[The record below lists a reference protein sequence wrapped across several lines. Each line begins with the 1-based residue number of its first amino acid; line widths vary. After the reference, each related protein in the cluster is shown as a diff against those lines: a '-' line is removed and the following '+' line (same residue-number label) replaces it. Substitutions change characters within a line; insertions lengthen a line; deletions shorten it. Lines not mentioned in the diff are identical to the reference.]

1 MRTPKL
7 SLQSSSLPALAAALL
22 VSGLLPMQAI
32 AADSLDA
39 EDEITAEELAAA
51 EAEAGEPGEAIVVT
65 GSRIA
70 RDPNVGSPAP
80 IISVTAEELQRS
92 GTSDVVDTL
101 RDIPALSTSTSTDGS
116 IDGVFSEAVGQS
128 ILNLRGLGSQRTL
141 VLVNGRRHVSGVAGD
156 QAVDINSIST
166 ALIERVETLTGG
178 ASSIYGADAV
188 TGVVNFVLKEDF
200 EGLQANVQ
208 TGISSEGDAWRIN
221 GDLTWGKNFADGR
234 GNITISGEYARND
247 ELQFGERDFSRDN
260 GIAAADDNP
269 ARRFQ
274 TGDISANTPN
284 FRDFF
289 AIGVGGFPTG
299 FLIPSAADFA
309 ADYFDQFGVNPDLT
323 PAELALIE
331 RGTNAPRRFIGRDP
345 RFSLSSAGGVVA
357 PGDIGLSDGPDTNG
371 NGTPDCLESFVGF
384 NSTFQPGAF
393 GFAGGCSVINADGSV
408 GVYND
413 GTIART
419 FNQFGG
425 DGIPGGFNVNS
436 LIPETERWSVNVN
449 LSYEISSEARVFFE
463 GKYVSNSAEFQSQP
477 NIFNDLLTVR
487 ADNPFIT
494 DALLPYVADLS
505 LPDIGFT
512 NPGFDPL
519 YDAGLTQGF
528 YITRDPADLGP
539 NRDRNEFE
547 TWRFVAGIQGDIT
560 EHFSYEISGNYGRFK
575 QDQFDNN
582 RVIMDRWFA
591 AIDATTD
598 SSGNIVC
605 RSETTNIPSA
615 TTPFG
620 IPAGN
625 PGYYTFN
632 PGDGQCR
639 PANILGGVG
648 SISQE
653 AIDFIT
659 TTVRNQF
666 VLEQLVFDM
675 IFTGDTGAF
684 LELPGGPIGFAAGF
698 EFREETSS
706 ATFDPLI
713 RGVVPVTTAYANQGD
728 LLRDLDLPQT
738 TLVFDPEIFSN
749 NTSNEFSV
757 YDIFGEV
764 RLPLLKGAP
773 LAETLEFSAAARY
786 SNYSTVGSTFTW
798 NIGGLYAPTPDIS
811 FRGTYAQAVRAPNIN
826 ELFNA
831 GVGATFRPNDPCDV
845 GNIPTA
851 PNPARRQANC
861 VAFFNQIGFDPFF
874 GADPTDPANYDFE
887 DPLTARFSGLQ
898 VGNPNLK
905 EETATTWTIG
915 AQFTPTF
922 VPGLIVSVDYYNIG
936 IDDPIN
942 FVSAQDIVDN
952 CFDSSTI
959 NNQFCGLIE
968 RRPVNGGF
976 RTLRQTRQN
985 FARQET
991 AGVEAAA
998 QYRFALGEHG
1008 FTLNA
1013 SATWVDKLNDFF
1025 DPDDPTL
1032 VDPELGELQR
1042 PEWSGR
1048 GAFTWD
1054 WKGLSLTWST
1064 TYIGEQALRGVE
1076 IEDVGNTSAD
1086 NFSPEN
1092 GLASD
1097 TFIHDVSFGW
1107 EANETFEIYGGVNN
1121 IFNRKPFITEQAY
1134 PVSPIGTYFFLGARA
1149 KL

>member
-1 MRTPKL
+1 MRGNDMRNTTH
-7 SLQSSSLPALAAALL
+7 SLQTSSLRALA
-22 VSGLLPMQAI
+22 VGLLI
-32 AADSLDA
+32 ASFAASAAGAQDAMAA
-39 EDEITAEELAAA
+39 EDSAA
-51 EAEAGEPGEAIVVT
+51 EGPGEQIVVT

-70 RDPNVGSPAP
+70 RDPNIGSPAP
-80 IISVTAEELQRS
+80 IIAVTAEELRRS

-101 RDIPALSTSTSTDGS
+101 RDIPALSTSTTTEGS
-116 IDGVFSEAVGQS
+116 IDGIFDEAVGQS

-141 VLVNGRRHVSGVAGD
+141 VLVNGKRHVSGVAGD
-156 QAVDINSIST
+156 QAVDINSIPT

-188 TGVVNFVLKEDF
+188 TGVVNFVLKDDF
-200 EGLQANVQ
+200 DGLQGNVQ
-208 TGISSEGDAWRIN
+208 TGISSEGDAFRIN

-247 ELQFGERDFSRDN
+247 EVKWGDRDFSRDN

-274 TGDISANTPN
+274 TGDITADTPN

-289 AIGVGGFPTG
+289 AVGEGGFPTG
-299 FLIPSAADFA
+299 FLIPNVTDFRTS
-309 ADYFDQFGVNPDLT
+309 YFEQFGVQPNLT

-331 RGTNAPRRFIGRDP
+331 RGTNAPRRFIASDP

-357 PGDIGLSDGPDTNG
+357 PGGIGASDGPDING

-393 GFAGGCSVINADGSV
+393 GVAGGCAVINADGSV
-408 GVYND
+408 GVYRD

-425 DGIPGGFNVNS
+425 DGIPAGFNVNS

-449 LSYEISSEARVFFE
+449 LSYEFSSEAQFFFE
-463 GKYVSNSAEFQSQP
+463 GKYVSNTAEFQAQP

-494 DALLPYVADLS
+494 EALEPFIEELLAPQLS
-505 LPDIGFT
+505 FT

-519 YDAGLTQGF
+519 FDAGLTQGF

-547 TWRFVAGIQGDIT
+547 TWRFVAGMRGDIT

-575 QDQFDNN
+575 QDELDNN

-598 SSGNIVC
+598 EDGNIVC

-639 PANILGGVG
+639 PANILGGIG

-666 VLEQLVFDM
+666 VLEQMVFDV

-684 LELPGGPIGFAAGF
+684 LELPGGPVGFAAGF
-698 EFREETSS
+698 EFREEKSK

-713 RGVVPVTTAYANQGD
+713 RGVVPVTTAFANQGD

-749 NTSNEFSV
+749 NTTGEFTV
-757 YDIFGEV
+757 YDIFGEI
-764 RLPLLKGAP
+764 RLPFLKGAP
-773 LAETLEFSAAARY
+773 LAETLELSAAARY
-786 SNYSTVGSTFTW
+786 SDYTTVGSAFTW
-798 NIGGLYAPTPDIS
+798 NVGGLYAPSPDIL
-811 FRGTYAQAVRAPNIN
+811 FRGTYAVAVRAPNIN

-851 PNPARRQANC
+851 PNPALRQANC
-861 VAFFNQIGFDPFF
+861 VAFFSEIEFNPFF
-874 GADPTDPANYDFE
+874 GADPTDPDNYAFQ

-915 AQFTPTF
+915 TQITPTF
-922 VPGLIVSVDYYNIG
+922 IPGLIVSVDYYNIE
-936 IDDPIN
+936 IEDPIN

-952 CFDSSTI
+952 CYDSSSI
-959 NNQFCGLIE
+959 DNQFCDLIV
-968 RRPVNGGF
+968 RRPGNGGF

-991 AGVEAAA
+991 AGIEAAA
-998 QYRFALGEHG
+998 QYRFDLGDHR

-1013 SATWVDKLNDFF
+1013 SANWVDKLNDFF
-1025 DPDDPTL
+1025 DPDDLTL

-1042 PEWSGR
+1042 PEWAGR
-1048 GAFTWD
+1048 GSLTWD
-1054 WKGLSLTWST
+1054 WKTISLTWAT
-1064 TYIGEQALRGVE
+1064 TYLGEQALRGVE
-1076 IEDVGNTSAD
+1076 IEDVGNTGAD
-1086 NFSPEN
+1086 VFSPEN
-1092 GLASD
+1092 GIAGE
-1097 TFIHDVSFGW
+1097 TFIHDFAFGW
-1107 EANETFEIYGGVNN
+1107 DASDNFEIYGGVNN
-1121 IFNRKPFITEQAY
+1121 VFNKKPFITEQAF
-1134 PVSPIGTYFFLGARA
+1134 PVSPVGTFFFLGVRA
-1149 KL
+1149 TM